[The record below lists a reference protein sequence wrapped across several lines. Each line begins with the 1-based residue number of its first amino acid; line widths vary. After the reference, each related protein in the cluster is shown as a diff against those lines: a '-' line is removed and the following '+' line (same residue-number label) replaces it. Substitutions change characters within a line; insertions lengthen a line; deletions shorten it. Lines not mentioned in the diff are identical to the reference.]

1 MIEFSVSEINS
12 YIKNILSSDINLKS
26 VSLEGEVCAF
36 KDASKNGH
44 LYFELKDED
53 SRIRCVF
60 FNIFSKYTEIPFK
73 EGDNVVLKGRI
84 DVYEKSGQYQFIVS
98 EVKKSGVGDLYLKFI
113 ELKNQLKEEGLF
125 DVTKRQIPLY
135 PYKIGLITSPTGAA
149 IRDFTTVIKRRFP
162 VAQIYLYPIH
172 VQGIE
177 TVNGVCNAIDAFNEM
192 DLDIVVLTRG
202 GGSYDELA
210 VFNNEKIARHL
221 IKSIHPTVSA
231 IGHEPDYLITD
242 FVADMR
248 ASTPTAAAEIITSDL
263 YALNDLLS
271 NRLNGSINW
280 ILNRIES
287 ERNKLDQYERIVNLK
302 SPKKL
307 INDYKVNISNQE
319 FKLINL
325 YKLIIMKERNN
336 LNTLKSKLIPYDIK
350 NILDRGYSI
359 TVDKNGELL
368 LNVEQFNKG
377 DKIKTIFNKGSIV
390 SEII

>member
-149 IRDFTTVIKRRFP
+149 IRDFTTVIRRRFP

-177 TVNGVCNAIDAFNEM
+177 TVNGVCNAIDAFNDM

-248 ASTPTAAAEIITSDL
+248 ASTPTAAAEIITPDL

-271 NRLNGSINW
+271 ERLNGSIKW

-287 ERNKLDQYERIVNLK
+287 ERNKIKQYERIVNLK
-302 SPKKL
+302 SPQKL
-307 INDYKVNISNQE
+307 IDDYKTNINNQE
-319 FKLINL
+319 FKLVNL
-325 YKLIIMKERNN
+325 YKLIIMNEKNN

-368 LNVEQFNKG
+368 LNVDKFNKG